1 MASSNQREREL
12 ARAKHERQK
21 ARRDA
26 ESSKQDRT
34 KIIAVVLI
42 LAMVLLTTGGVL
54 LGILLN

>member
-26 ESSKQDRT
+26 ERSKQDRT
-34 KIIAVVLI
+34 RIIAIVLI

-54 LGILLN
+54 LGILFN